1 MVFGAIPS
9 YIHKKIASQRPQTS
23 CCMPSC
29 SLYRGTTVPRGGW
42 PRLTFGHQGRLMNG
56 SHVRNRGA
64 QIEESGIF
72 SLAV

>member
-1 MVFGAIPS
+1 MLAKAKFENEYVDEEDIV
-9 YIHKKIASQRPQTS
+9 K
-23 CCMPSC
+23 
-29 SLYRGTTVPRGGW
+29 LYSPRGGW

>member
-1 MVFGAIPS
+1 MTYIAHAYKTIKWRPIFNGRQRGGGA
-9 YIHKKIASQRPQTS
+9 
-23 CCMPSC
+23 
-29 SLYRGTTVPRGGW
+29 TVWARDYRGGW

-64 QIEESGIF
+64 QIEGSGIF